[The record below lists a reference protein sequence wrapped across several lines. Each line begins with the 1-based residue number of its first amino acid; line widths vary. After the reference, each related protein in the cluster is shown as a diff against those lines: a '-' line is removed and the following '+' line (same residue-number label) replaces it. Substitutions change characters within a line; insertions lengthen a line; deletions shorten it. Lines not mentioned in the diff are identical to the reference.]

1 MHYNNLIIPP
11 IVNNVINKRA
21 DDIEDDG
28 GFLGG
33 IFRGGEDKGG
43 EIRAISRE
51 VADKM
56 MSWLRITNLDTQVTI
71 DTHLYSYAEDL
82 KYYNDEL
89 TGVASTS
96 GTP

>member
-1 MHYNNLIIPP
+1 
-11 IVNNVINKRA
+11 
-21 DDIEDDG
+21 
-28 GFLGG
+28 
-33 IFRGGEDKGG
+33 
-43 EIRAISRE
+43 
-51 VADKM
+51 M

-71 DTHLYSYAEDL
+71 DTCLYSYAEDL